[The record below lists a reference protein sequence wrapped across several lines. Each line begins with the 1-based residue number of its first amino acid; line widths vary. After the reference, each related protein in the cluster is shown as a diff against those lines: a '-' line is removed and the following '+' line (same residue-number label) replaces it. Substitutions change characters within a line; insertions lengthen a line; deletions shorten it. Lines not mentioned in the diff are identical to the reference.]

1 MERTVTVRG
10 TGKLSV
16 KPDLI
21 TVSLTLTNKSK
32 DYSEALAG
40 ADKQLISLRGEI
52 VRAGFEEDS
61 LKTASF
67 DVRTE
72 YASVRGSDGMY
83 REEFAGYV
91 CEHGMRLDFPFD
103 TEKLAKVLGA
113 VSRSVAEPRLYISF
127 SVKDKDAVSDKLLA
141 SAAKNAR
148 TRARLLAEASGA
160 ELGELVSIT
169 YDWRDLNF
177 TSPTVYGRNMMK
189 AACEAEDCGAGFSGV
204 TPQDIDLS
212 DSAVFVW
219 ELA

>member
-1 MERTVTVRG
+1 MERTITVRG

-21 TVSLTLTNKSK
+21 TVTLTLTSKSK
-32 DYSEALAG
+32 DYQEALAG
-40 ADKQLISLRGEI
+40 ADKQLLALRQAVME
-52 VRAGFEEDS
+52 AGFEEDA
-61 LKTASF
+61 LKTSSF

-72 YASVRGSDGMY
+72 YNSVRDKDGMY
-83 REEFAGYV
+83 REVFAGYV
-91 CEHGMRLDFPFD
+91 CEHGMKLDFAFD
-103 TEKLAKVLGA
+103 TQKLAEVLKA
-113 VSRSVAEPRLYISF
+113 VSRSVAEPQLFIHF

-177 TSPTVYGRNMMK
+177 VSPTVYGRNMMRS
-189 AACEAEDCGAGFSGV
+189 ACMDEAESGMGSV

-219 ELA
+219 ELS